1 MNKFIAFLP
10 RYFVSSMHRISME
23 PFFVAIHWLTL
34 FFNALNSSIHHS
46 HIHSSLFSSKFIDS
60 EFVFTND
67 ENRCFGVRW
76 TFKKIKKVFCRTLH
90 CGKLK
95 YRNDS
100 ETIEMRLVRTCVTL
114 LTSHRVLNPKNM
126 WSKEKNVGL
135 FFLFCS
141 LMLWS
146 TTHTK
151 QQYTNW
157 CVCALCSV
165 VKRFAR
171 YYTQQCIVKSERLRE
186 RWIEH
191 KKFTIWETYTCTCIL
206 WKLHAFESRERNDTK
221 WQYPIG
227 FQSQMRA
234 DYIVQR
240 GNTFYFGNV
249 KKLNEE

>member
-46 HIHSSLFSSKFIDS
+46 HIHSSLFSSKFFDS
-60 EFVFTND
+60 KFVFTND

-191 KKFTIWETYTCTCIL
+191 KEFTIWETYTCTLSNDIVETTRVRVARAKRYQMTISH
-206 WKLHAFESRERNDTK
+206 WFSKSNESRLHSTAWK
-221 WQYPIG
+221 
-227 FQSQMRA
+227 
-234 DYIVQR
+234 
-240 GNTFYFGNV
+240 YFLFW
-249 KKLNEE
+249 KCQKT